1 MSNNIRE
8 TYVTHFQKAM
18 GQSLDAELSI
28 DLLQLRM
35 DLIKEEVR
43 ELEVEVGAICY
54 QLAKSKEPS
63 TQQLENMVKELTDV
77 MYVTSGFAVTFG
89 IPCETFSHAQD
100 SNRGIKRVAGC
111 PEGYAYR
118 CATGDPIDE
127 LNGSLREVAQ
137 HVREKGD
144 KARLHDSL
152 AAAAAACVRLL
163 PDTVAWMVENPWGH
177 LRGRHYF
184 LAMAP
189 YNMK

>member
-1 MSNNIRE
+1 
-8 TYVTHFQKAM
+8 M

-89 IPCETFSHAQD
+89 ISVQPAFVRVHK
-100 SNRGIKRVAGC
+100 SNMTKLVDGKPMLRDDGKVIKG
-111 PEGYAYR
+111 PNYKPP
-118 CATGDPIDE
+118 TM
-127 LNGSLREVAQ
+127 
-137 HVREKGD
+137 KG
-144 KARLHDSL
+144 LI
-152 AAAAAACVRLL
+152 
-163 PDTVAWMVENPWGH
+163 
-177 LRGRHYF
+177 
-184 LAMAP
+184 
-189 YNMK
+189 

>member
-1 MSNNIRE
+1 MSSNIRE

-89 IPCETFSHAQD
+89 ISVQPAFARVHK
-100 SNRGIKRVAGC
+100 SNMTKLVDGKPMLRDDGKVIKG
-111 PEGYAYR
+111 PNYKPP
-118 CATGDPIDE
+118 TM
-127 LNGSLREVAQ
+127 
-137 HVREKGD
+137 KG
-144 KARLHDSL
+144 LI
-152 AAAAAACVRLL
+152 
-163 PDTVAWMVENPWGH
+163 
-177 LRGRHYF
+177 
-184 LAMAP
+184 
-189 YNMK
+189 